1 MSGTIKDDAQCMENL
16 VSCSLTEKAL
26 AEVTSARCVELPL
39 KTALG
44 LDSLRKEKEAARIL
58 YTDEEI

>member
-1 MSGTIKDDAQCMENL
+1 MSGTIKDDAQCKENL

-26 AEVTSARCVELPL
+26 AVVTSASRVELPL

-44 LDSLRKEKEAARIL
+44 LGSPRKEKEAARIL
-58 YTDEEI
+58 CTNEEI